1 MPSLTNISKT
11 SSSLT
16 NISKNLSAIDRGLY
30 FLLQE
35 SLSYLLQEN
44 GDRIVLE
51 QSSGY
56 KNRSGLTN
64 LQKI

>member
-1 MPSLTNISKT
+1 MPSLVNISKT

-35 SLSYLLQEN
+35 SLNYLLQEN
-44 GDRIVLE
+44 GDKIVLE

-56 KNRSGLTN
+56 KNLSSLTN
-64 LQKI
+64 MQKI